1 MEYGKV
7 WRFPKLN
14 EEMWIQS
21 SMFPQ
26 RLGITS
32 KATIETSNSVVI
44 LAIADLGSATGAAS
58 TQPNH

>member
-1 MEYGKV
+1 MTAQPGIHACGV
-7 WRFPKLN
+7 
-14 EEMWIQS
+14 IQL
-21 SMFPQ
+21 SMFPEF
-26 RLGITS
+26 LSTAS